1 MGAQGASSG
10 RPTSQVGE
18 PDQWEI
24 REYRGNRRQSPRRAG
39 TAAESSPGFVGCD
52 ETIERL
58 YFYLD
63 GELTEQRR
71 IEITRHLDLCGPCVG
86 AYGFEAELRR
96 VIANRCK
103 DHVPD
108 ALIERVAEALHNE
121 TQQPEQLTVPPGL
134 DPSPGCVRSL
144 HWSS

>member
-1 MGAQGASSG
+1 M
-10 RPTSQVGE
+10 VGE
-18 PDQWEI
+18 HEVPDD
-24 REYRGNRRQSPRRAG
+24 RAV
-39 TAAESSPGFVGCD
+39 TSIPSNEPAAGFVGCD

-71 IEITRHLDLCGPCVG
+71 IEISRHLDMCGPCVG
-86 AYGFEAELRR
+86 AYGFESELRR

-108 ALIERVAEALHNE
+108 SLIERVAEALRDEHSRQSN
-121 TQQPEQLTVPPGL
+121 
-134 DPSPGCVRSL
+134 
-144 HWSS
+144 

>member
-1 MGAQGASSG
+1 MGDTEAPGEPAV
-10 RPTSQVGE
+10 RPTGHGE
-18 PDQWEI
+18 P
-24 REYRGNRRQSPRRAG
+24 PA
-39 TAAESSPGFVGCD
+39 GFVGCD

-86 AYGFEAELRR
+86 AYGFETELRK

-108 ALIERVAEALHNE
+108 DLINRVAEALRDEHSRQSN
-121 TQQPEQLTVPPGL
+121 
-134 DPSPGCVRSL
+134 
-144 HWSS
+144 

>member
-1 MGAQGASSG
+1 
-10 RPTSQVGE
+10 VGE
-18 PDQWEI
+18 PE
-24 REYRGNRRQSPRRAG
+24 SPNGPEGPTSHEAV
-39 TAAESSPGFVGCD
+39 AGFVGCD

-71 IEITRHLDLCGPCVG
+71 VEIVRHLDMCGPCVG
-86 AYGFEAELRR
+86 AYGFETELRR

-108 ALIERVAEALHNE
+108 ALIDRVAEALREEHSRQSN
-121 TQQPEQLTVPPGL
+121 
-134 DPSPGCVRSL
+134 
-144 HWSS
+144 

>member
-1 MGAQGASSG
+1 MGHEGDGVAGPANGSGA
-10 RPTSQVGE
+10 T
-18 PDQWEI
+18 
-24 REYRGNRRQSPRRAG
+24 
-39 TAAESSPGFVGCD
+39 ESLAGFVSCD

-71 IEITRHLDLCGPCVG
+71 IEIARHLDLCGPCVG

-96 VIANRCK
+96 VVANRCQ

-108 ALIERVAEALHNE
+108 ALRDRIARALRDE
-121 TQQPEQLTVPPGL
+121 STSAA
-134 DPSPGCVRSL
+134 D
-144 HWSS
+144 

>member
-1 MGAQGASSG
+1 VGDSEAPGNPAVPTGHDASE
-10 RPTSQVGE
+10 V
-18 PDQWEI
+18 
-24 REYRGNRRQSPRRAG
+24 A
-39 TAAESSPGFVGCD
+39 GFVGCD

-71 IEITRHLDLCGPCVG
+71 VEISRHLDLCGPCVG

-96 VIANRCK
+96 VVANRCR

-108 ALIERVAEALHNE
+108 ALIDRVAEALRNE
-121 TQQPEQLTVPPGL
+121 
-134 DPSPGCVRSL
+134 
-144 HWSS
+144 HSSQGN

>member
-1 MGAQGASSG
+1 
-10 RPTSQVGE
+10 VGDSE
-18 PDQWEI
+18 APGDPAVATGHDE
-24 REYRGNRRQSPRRAG
+24 SPA
-39 TAAESSPGFVGCD
+39 GFVGCD

-58 YFYLD
+58 YVYLD

-86 AYGFEAELRR
+86 AYGFETELRK

-108 ALIERVAEALHNE
+108 ALIERVAEALRAEHSRQSN
-121 TQQPEQLTVPPGL
+121 
-134 DPSPGCVRSL
+134 
-144 HWSS
+144 

>member
-1 MGAQGASSG
+1 
-10 RPTSQVGE
+10 VGE
-18 PDQWEI
+18 SE
-24 REYRGNRRQSPRRAG
+24 SPSG
-39 TAAESSPGFVGCD
+39 PEGPSSQEPIAGFVGCD

-71 IEITRHLDLCGPCVG
+71 VEIVRHLDMCGPCVG
-86 AYGFEAELRR
+86 AYGFESELRR

-108 ALIERVAEALHNE
+108 ALIDRVAEALREEHSRQSN
-121 TQQPEQLTVPPGL
+121 
-134 DPSPGCVRSL
+134 
-144 HWSS
+144 